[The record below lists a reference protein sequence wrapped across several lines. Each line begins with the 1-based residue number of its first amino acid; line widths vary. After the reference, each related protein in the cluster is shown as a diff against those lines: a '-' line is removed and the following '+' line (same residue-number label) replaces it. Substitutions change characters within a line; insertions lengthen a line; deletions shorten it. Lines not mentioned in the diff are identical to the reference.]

1 MSLINNIECIK
12 SSATNPKVLLSRD
25 PISISNT
32 IVLLLDLKCD
42 SFSDGSFFFI
52 IGTDIGDTIMYCYQI
67 LRENLLNLLLSH
79 LDAAVS
85 KATENHAAYWPYL
98 EACLFAWAAI
108 GESLAEEEEC
118 PQLSQFLSKL
128 VTIPYND
135 NVKVVLSFL
144 PAAKPAGAMDDNQCS
159 SGKN

>member
-1 MSLINNIECIK
+1 
-12 SSATNPKVLLSRD
+12 
-25 PISISNT
+25 
-32 IVLLLDLKCD
+32 
-42 SFSDGSFFFI
+42 
-52 IGTDIGDTIMYCYQI
+52 MYCYQI
-67 LRENLLNLLLSH
+67 LRDNLLNLLLSH

-85 KATENHAAYWPYL
+85 KATENHAANWPYL

-135 NVKVVLSFL
+135 NVKVVFFIGRSQWTFRRVLKLERYQIMKLLQYDTYHHS
-144 PAAKPAGAMDDNQCS
+144 
-159 SGKN
+159 